1 MAYRVLADLVV
12 ATHLVFML
20 YALFG
25 GLLRLWK
32 TWSVF
37 VHAPTAIW
45 IAVVAFRGWICPLT
59 PLENTLRFAAG
70 EAGYEGSFVE
80 HYPHPSDLSIGAHSR
95 QPVPHRRR
103 GGRGEHRGLRLRLL
117 PPEAETFGAERPL
130 KGRCVTPSA
139 SVTEAP
145 DPIYEIFMEHPHD
158 AAGLFM
164 TRANC
169 CSHLFRTRA
178 NFGA

>member
-80 HYPHPSDLSIGAHSR
+80 HYLIPVIYPS
-95 QPVPHRRR
+95 
-103 GGRGEHRGLRLRLL
+103 GL
-117 PPEAETFGAERPL
+117 
-130 KGRCVTPSA
+130 
-139 SVTEAP
+139 
-145 DPIYEIFMEHPHD
+145 
-158 AAGLFM
+158 
-164 TRANC
+164 TRANQ
-169 CSHLFRTRA
+169 SLIGVVAVAVNIAVYVFVFYRLRQRRSEPSVP
-178 NFGA
+178 

>member
-45 IAVVAFRGWICPLT
+45 ITVVAFRGWICPLT

-80 HYPHPSDLSIGAHSR
+80 HYLIPVIYPS
-95 QPVPHRRR
+95 
-103 GGRGEHRGLRLRLL
+103 GL
-117 PPEAETFGAERPL
+117 
-130 KGRCVTPSA
+130 
-139 SVTEAP
+139 
-145 DPIYEIFMEHPHD
+145 
-158 AAGLFM
+158 
-164 TRANC
+164 TRANQ
-169 CSHLFRTRA
+169 SLIGVVAVAVNIAVYVFVFYRLRQRRSEPSVP
-178 NFGA
+178 